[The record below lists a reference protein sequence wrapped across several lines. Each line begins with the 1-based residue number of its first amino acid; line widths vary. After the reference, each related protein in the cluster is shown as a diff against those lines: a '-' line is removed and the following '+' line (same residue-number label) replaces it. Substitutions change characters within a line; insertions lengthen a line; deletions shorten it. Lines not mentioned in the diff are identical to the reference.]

1 VVVEENVKWEKPTF
15 EEMCVNMEVTG
26 YVKTGVFSQGRTEK
40 VSGLFQD

>member
-1 VVVEENVKWEKPTF
+1 VFVKEDVKWEKPAF

-26 YVKTGVFSQGRTEK
+26 YVKTGVFSQGKTEK